1 MITIQ
6 RCPECHGQSLDH
18 DYGKGEVIC
27 IDCGLV
33 IDDKIIRM
41 EIPTKPED
49 EGGGRDGVGAPFTNT
64 DPTSGLQTQIGSYS
78 DLRQLPT
85 RQRYR
90 YNRLRMWQNR
100 TNIAIER
107 NLKTA
112 LPDIKRLVSQIGQPF
127 KVAEEASRIY
137 REAAFKGKVKG
148 RAIEVVVA
156 AATYAACRSFDAPIS
171 LKDIQ
176 QAYGIVEKKDI
187 GKTYRMLV
195 RELNLKYTPQI
206 PQDYIP
212 KICTRLNLSQKVQ
225 TTSVEFLENC
235 DELLSGKNA
244 MSLASSAVYIS
255 SLVHKEKRTQNSI
268 AKASGVTE
276 VTLRNRYKDFVRI
289 LGLTPKKIKELQNK
303 NQK

>member
-1 MITIQ
+1 MLSIQ
-6 RCPECHGQSLDH
+6 RCPECRGQSLDH
-18 DYGKGEVIC
+18 DYEKGEIIC

-49 EGGGRDGVGAPFTNT
+49 EGGGRDGVGSSFTNT
-64 DPTSGLQTQIGSYS
+64 DPTFQTQIGSYS

-85 RQRYR
+85 RQRYK
-90 YNRLRMWQNR
+90 YNRLRTWQNR
-100 TNIAIER
+100 TNVAIEK
-107 NLKTA
+107 NFKTA
-112 LPDIKRLVSQIGQPF
+112 LPDIKRLVSQLGQPF

-148 RAIEVVVA
+148 RAIETVVA
-156 AATYAACRSFDAPIS
+156 AATYAACRSFDSPVS

-176 QAYGIVEKKDI
+176 TAYGFAEKKDI

-195 RELNLKYTPQI
+195 RELNLRYTPQT

-225 TTSVEFLENC
+225 TTAVEFLENC
-235 DELLSGKNA
+235 DNLLSGKNA

-303 NQK
+303 K